1 MTQRRSP
8 LIAAA
13 VGAVLVGL
21 LAVLALA
28 DPALAH
34 RLDAYRAAQTKAVLD
49 NPIPG
54 RKGRKR

>member
-21 LAVLALA
+21 LAVLA
-28 DPALAH
+28 
-34 RLDAYRAAQTKAVLD
+34 
-49 NPIPG
+49 
-54 RKGRKR
+54 